1 MTEVI
6 NMAIDIMDIIIA
18 HLEKAEADLKECGR
32 GKNYGRVEE
41 LRSLVADIVK
51 IKA

>member
-1 MTEVI
+1 
-6 NMAIDIMDIIIA
+6 MAIDIMDIIIQ

-41 LRSLVADIVK
+41 LRSLVSDIVRVQSK
-51 IKA
+51 